1 LVPYILG
8 TLVVGLAES
17 RAEAIEDIRLVGAQ
31 LI

>member
-1 LVPYILG
+1 MPVH
-8 TLVVGLAES
+8 LAES